1 MSDSLVSSLSAA
13 LGAEHCVAG
22 DGGLSVPGGRAD
34 AVVSPGTTEETAE
47 VLRLAAAAGAV
58 VVPWG
63 GGTRQRM
70 GGPLSP
76 ADRPVIALRTT
87 RLNQVLDYTPE
98 DMTISVGAGATMA
111 EFAAAIAPNGQ
122 MFPVDVALPGR
133 STVGGALATAADG
146 PRRLGYGTFR
156 DLFLGVTIVEAGGR
170 VAKAGGMTV
179 KNVSGYD
186 MMKLHLGALGSL
198 GVIVSANFKLLP
210 TPRAAATIACHFDA
224 LPGVLAMLDA
234 LHASKLVPSACEL
247 VSAEGGEGFGL
258 CLMTEGLPQAVE
270 RHKRDVPKIAAQS
283 GARDSQILEG
293 DDHAALWARIND
305 LPQAA
310 DLAPDELV
318 FRGACLPSEMGAT
331 VDGVLAA
338 AKANGATASF
348 TARALNG
355 VGYFRLR
362 GEPAA
367 LARAWKSLAQ
377 AMPAASF
384 VVIGA
389 GSPEAAPDPWGRLP
403 GGLDVM
409 RRLKREFDPANL
421 LNPGRFL
428 V

>member
-1 MSDSLVSSLSAA
+1 MSDALISSLSAA

-22 DGGLSVPGGRAD
+22 DGDLSFRGTRPD
-34 AVVSPGTTEETAE
+34 AVVSPGTTEETAD

-76 ADRPVIALRTT
+76 AGRPVLALRTT
-87 RLNQVLDYTPE
+87 RLNRVLDYTPE

-111 EFAAAIAPNGQ
+111 KFAAAIVPNGQ

-156 DLFLGVTIVEAGGR
+156 DLFLGVTVVEAGGSI
-170 VAKAGGMTV
+170 AKAGGMTV

-186 MMKLHLGALGSL
+186 MMKLHLGGLGSL

-224 LPGVLAMLDA
+224 LPGILAMLDA
-234 LHASKLVPSACEL
+234 LHASKLVPAACEL
-247 VSAEGGEGFGL
+247 ISAEGGEGFGL
-258 CLMTEGLPQAVE
+258 CLLTDGLPQAVE
-270 RHKRDVPKIAAQS
+270 RHKRDVPKIATQT

-293 DDHAALWARIND
+293 EEHAALWARIND

-318 FRGACLPSEMGAT
+318 FRAACLPSEMVAT
-331 VDGVLAA
+331 VGNVLAV
-338 AKANGATASF
+338 AKANGATVTFS
-348 TARALNG
+348 ARALNG

-362 GEPAA
+362 GEPAT
-367 LARAWKSLAQ
+367 LGRAWKSLAET
-377 AMPAASF
+377 MPAASL
-384 VVIGA
+384 VSLGA
-389 GSPEAAPDPWGRLP
+389 GSPEAAPSPWGRMP

-409 RRLKREFDPANL
+409 RRLKREFDPANV